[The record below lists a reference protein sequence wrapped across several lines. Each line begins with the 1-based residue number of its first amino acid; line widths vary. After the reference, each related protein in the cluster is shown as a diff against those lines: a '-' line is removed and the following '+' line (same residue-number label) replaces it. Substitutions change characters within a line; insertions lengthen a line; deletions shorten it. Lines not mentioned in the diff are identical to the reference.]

1 MHITSLSKTPIVMD
15 YVLTLS
21 QFLYQLIA
29 SEVVTQE
36 LLSSIL
42 EMYRNSEM
50 LVFYKTDAFK
60 ANMRQMMSVLLLQV
74 AVGDGD
80 DT

>member
-1 MHITSLSKTPIVMD
+1 MD

-21 QFLYQLIA
+21 QFLYQLIV
-29 SEVVTQE
+29 SEAVTQE
-36 LLSSIL
+36 LLSAIL

-74 AVGDGD
+74 VVVDGD
-80 DT
+80 DA

>member
-1 MHITSLSKTPIVMD
+1 MD

-29 SEVVTQE
+29 SEAVTQE

-74 AVGDGD
+74 VVVDRD
-80 DT
+80 DA

>member
-1 MHITSLSKTPIVMD
+1 MD

-29 SEVVTQE
+29 SEAVTQE
-36 LLSSIL
+36 LLSAIL

-74 AVGDGD
+74 VVVDRD
-80 DT
+80 DA

>member
-29 SEVVTQE
+29 SEAVTQE
-36 LLSSIL
+36 LLSAIL

-74 AVGDGD
+74 VVVDRD
-80 DT
+80 DA

>member
-1 MHITSLSKTPIVMD
+1 MD

-74 AVGDGD
+74 AVVDGD

>member
-1 MHITSLSKTPIVMD
+1 MD

-29 SEVVTQE
+29 SDAVTQE
-36 LLSSIL
+36 LLSAIL

-74 AVGDGD
+74 VVVDGD
-80 DT
+80 DA

>member
-29 SEVVTQE
+29 SEAVTQE
-36 LLSSIL
+36 LLSAIL

-74 AVGDGD
+74 VVVDGD
-80 DT
+80 DA

>member
-1 MHITSLSKTPIVMD
+1 MD

-74 AVGDGD
+74 AVVDGD
-80 DT
+80 DA

>member
-1 MHITSLSKTPIVMD
+1 M
-15 YVLTLS
+15 
-21 QFLYQLIA
+21 
-29 SEVVTQE
+29 TQE
-36 LLSSIL
+36 LLSAIL

-74 AVGDGD
+74 VVVDRD
-80 DT
+80 DA

>member
-1 MHITSLSKTPIVMD
+1 MD

-29 SEVVTQE
+29 SDAVTQE
-36 LLSSIL
+36 LLSAIL

-74 AVGDGD
+74 VVVDRD
-80 DT
+80 DA

>member
-1 MHITSLSKTPIVMD
+1 MD

-29 SEVVTQE
+29 SEAVTQE
-36 LLSSIL
+36 LLSAIL

-60 ANMRQMMSVLLLQV
+60 ANMRQMRSVLLLQV
-74 AVGDGD
+74 VVVDRD
-80 DT
+80 DA

>member
-1 MHITSLSKTPIVMD
+1 MPITSLSKTPIVMD

-74 AVGDGD
+74 AVVDGD

>member
-29 SEVVTQE
+29 SEAVTQE
-36 LLSSIL
+36 LLSAIL

-74 AVGDGD
+74 AVVDGD
-80 DT
+80 DA

>member
-1 MHITSLSKTPIVMD
+1 MD

-29 SEVVTQE
+29 SEAVTQE

-74 AVGDGD
+74 VVVDGD
-80 DT
+80 DA

>member
-1 MHITSLSKTPIVMD
+1 MD

-29 SEVVTQE
+29 SEAVTQE
-36 LLSSIL
+36 LLSAIL

-74 AVGDGD
+74 VVVDGD
-80 DT
+80 DA

>member
-1 MHITSLSKTPIVMD
+1 MD

-29 SEVVTQE
+29 SEAVTQE
-36 LLSSIL
+36 LLSAIL

-74 AVGDGD
+74 VVVDGD

>member
-74 AVGDGD
+74 AVVDGD

>member
-1 MHITSLSKTPIVMD
+1 MD

-29 SEVVTQE
+29 SEAVTQE
-36 LLSSIL
+36 LLSAIL

-50 LVFYKTDAFK
+50 LVFK

-74 AVGDGD
+74 VVVDRD
-80 DT
+80 DA

>member
-1 MHITSLSKTPIVMD
+1 MD

-29 SEVVTQE
+29 SDTVTQE
-36 LLSSIL
+36 LLSAIL

-74 AVGDGD
+74 VVVDGD
-80 DT
+80 DA

>member
-1 MHITSLSKTPIVMD
+1 MD

-29 SEVVTQE
+29 SEAVTQE
-36 LLSSIL
+36 LLSAIL

-74 AVGDGD
+74 VVVDRD
-80 DT
+80 DS

>member
-1 MHITSLSKTPIVMD
+1 MD

-29 SEVVTQE
+29 SEAVTQE
-36 LLSSIL
+36 LLSAIL

-50 LVFYKTDAFK
+50 PVFYKTDAFK

-74 AVGDGD
+74 VVVDRD
-80 DT
+80 DA

>member
-29 SEVVTQE
+29 SEAVTQE

-42 EMYRNSEM
+42 EKYRNSEM

-74 AVGDGD
+74 VVVDRD
-80 DT
+80 DA

>member
-1 MHITSLSKTPIVMD
+1 MD

-29 SEVVTQE
+29 SEAVTQE
-36 LLSSIL
+36 LLSAIL

-74 AVGDGD
+74 AVVDGD
-80 DT
+80 DA

>member
-1 MHITSLSKTPIVMD
+1 MD

-29 SEVVTQE
+29 SEAVTQE
-36 LLSSIL
+36 LLSAIL

-74 AVGDGD
+74 AVVDRD
-80 DT
+80 DA